1 MGNAIVG
8 WVAMALG
15 VLCIVAAVRI
25 SIREAARSDAAGAF
39 PAKSVVSIGKVVAEI
54 LKAFGKLA
62 PAAQLLVVGL
72 VLFGGGIWVL
82 AAAPI

>member
-1 MGNAIVG
+1 MANTFVG
-8 WVAMALG
+8 WMAMVLG
-15 VLCIVAAVRI
+15 VSCILAGVRI
-25 SIREAARSDAAGAF
+25 SIREAARSNAAGAF
-39 PAKSVVSIGKVVAEI
+39 PAKSVVSIGKVIAEI

-72 VLFGGGIWVL
+72 VLFGVGIWVL